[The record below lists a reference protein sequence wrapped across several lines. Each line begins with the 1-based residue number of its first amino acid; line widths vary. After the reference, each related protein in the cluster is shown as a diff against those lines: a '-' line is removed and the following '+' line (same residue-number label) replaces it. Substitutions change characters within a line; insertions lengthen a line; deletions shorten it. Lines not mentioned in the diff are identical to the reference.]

1 MAITERGRLPQKP
14 GLPPGRAS
22 RHRSP
27 RRCERLGGRIDEV
40 SRSRRRGRTPTVRPG
55 QPPPP
60 SAAASSIVRVDSL
73 PELAVRRP
81 TLALARRFASR
92 PPTATAPT
100 RSLLPCIACAK
111 AARAVAPRPPPRT
124 SCTDI
129 GVGAARSP
137 RAAHR
142 AGLAPIA
149 AAGALHGREAPPV
162 RPQPPPRHCNKDTAP
177 AGLRLPLAAIS
188 SKT

>member
-1 MAITERGRLPQKP
+1 MAITGRGRLPQKP
-14 GLPPGRAS
+14 GVPPGQAS

-40 SRSRRRGRTPTVRPG
+40 SRSRRRGRTPTAHLG

-60 SAAASSIVRVDSL
+60 SVAASSIVRVGSP
-73 PELAVRRP
+73 PELGVHRS

-111 AARAVAPRPPPRT
+111 AVRVAAPRPPPRT
-124 SCTDI
+124 SYTDI

-137 RAAHR
+137 PAAHR
-142 AGLAPIA
+142 AQSAPIA
-149 AAGALHGREAPPV
+149 AARALHGREAPPV
-162 RPQPPPRHCNKDTAP
+162 RPQPPPRPCNKDTAP
-177 AGLRLPLAAIS
+177 AGLRPPLAAIS